1 LTALDYALLDTSVFI
16 ARETSRPMDA
26 SRVSADTDVAVSVVT
41 IAELQ
46 LGVLTATEVDTR
58 APRLATL
65 GSLADVRV
73 LAIDEDVAAAW
84 ARLRVLVAEAGR
96 KVNVNDLW
104 IAATAV
110 ARRLPIVTQ
119 DADFDA
125 LEGLAGL
132 TVVRV

>member
-1 LTALDYALLDTSVFI
+1 MTALDFALLDTSVFI
-16 ARETSRPMDA
+16 ARETGRPMDA
-26 SRVSADTDVAVSVVT
+26 TRVSAETDVAVSVVT

-46 LGVLTATEVDTR
+46 LGVLAAIGVETR
-58 APRLATL
+58 AVRLATID
-65 GSLADVRV
+65 SLADAKV
-73 LAIDEDVAAAW
+73 LPIDEDVAAAW
-84 ARLRVLVAEAGR
+84 ARLRVKVAEAGR

-110 ARRLPIVTQ
+110 AQRLPVVTQ
-119 DADFDA
+119 DGDFDA